1 VKPRTNGLEPF
12 SLEEEQKIIRDCVKA
27 ARNIDDLTD
36 KAYRFLNLSNGFIA
50 HYDRFGFMDNYR
62 EPGSLKQDILDYQNE
77 NQWGNFRSGERG
89 YEYYMQKK
97 NIYNA
102 VCDYLKNN
110 IEYRPKRN
118 VEKTIEAR
126 FWTLMKHTTA

>member
-1 VKPRTNGLEPF
+1 MKQGTNGLEPF
-12 SLEEEQKIIRDCVKA
+12 SIEEEQKIIRDCVKA

-50 HYDRFGFMDNYR
+50 HYNKFGFMDNYH
-62 EPGSLKQDILDYQNE
+62 EPGSLKRDILSYQSH

-97 NIYNA
+97 RIYNT
-102 VCDYLKNN
+102 VCDCLKNN
-110 IEYRPKRN
+110 IEYRPRRQ
-118 VEKTIEAR
+118 VEKSMEFDFGR
-126 FWTLMKHTTA
+126 

>member
-1 VKPRTNGLEPF
+1 MKQRTGGLEPF
-12 SLEEEQKIIRDCVKA
+12 SIEEEQRIIRDCVKA
-27 ARNIDDLTD
+27 ANNIETLTD

-62 EPGSLKQDILDYQNE
+62 EPGRFKKDILDYQNQ
-77 NQWGNFRSGERG
+77 NQWGNFRPGERG

-102 VCDYLKNN
+102 VCDCLKNN
-110 IEYRPKRN
+110 IEYRPGRN
-118 VEKTIEAR
+118 VEKTMELDFGR
-126 FWTLMKHTTA
+126 